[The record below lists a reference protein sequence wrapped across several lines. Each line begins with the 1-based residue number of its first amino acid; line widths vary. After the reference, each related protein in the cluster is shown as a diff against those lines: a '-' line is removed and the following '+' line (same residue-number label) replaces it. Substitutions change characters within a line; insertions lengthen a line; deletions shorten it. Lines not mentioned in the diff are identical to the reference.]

1 MEQKKSFSSQ
11 ILDFVQQ
18 QEESMGSPAAWRLG
32 KLIRDAVADFRE
44 SGGINEN
51 AFCIDAKFEDGE
63 FLVKVAFR
71 ENHNFTVMYQADTD
85 NQIVEKIFQGDPAAN
100 DEVRRLAALM
110 LAEGWIEGYA
120 K

>member
-11 ILDFVQQ
+11 IMDFVQQ
-18 QEESMGSPAAWRLG
+18 QEE
-32 KLIRDAVADFRE
+32 
-44 SGGINEN
+44 
-51 AFCIDAKFEDGE
+51 
-63 FLVKVAFR
+63 FR

-110 LAEGWIEGYA
+110 LAEGWVEGYA